1 MPAGFSDARLSL
13 LGRRLCFCRCV
24 AQRNLS
30 SQQRGRTLGRW
41 SCVESPMKS
50 PLMRRSSGKQPAS
63 TAGVLWC
70 RAVPPPAAGAR
81 SDAGCWQQRGDMD
94 GIPVVMEGCGIPVV
108 MERCPLPDGAA
119 APPPVAQRCHFHAVV
134 SRLCNGSLKAL
145 IKNPALPSA
154 RAGNKGR
161 REGLEQAAVCQRCQ
175 QQLPQPCEAL
185 GCSRS
190 LGAAGTPP
198 AHSSQHGEVCVGLS
212 PV

>member
-1 MPAGFSDARLSL
+1 MFLPLRGAEKPL
-13 LGRRLCFCRCV
+13 L
-24 AQRNLS
+24 
-30 SQQRGRTLGRW
+30 
-41 SCVESPMKS
+41 
-50 PLMRRSSGKQPAS
+50 
-63 TAGVLWC
+63 
-70 RAVPPPAAGAR
+70 PAAGPH
-81 SDAGCWQQRGDMD
+81 AGQVELCGVSHEVTINAKIFGETACEHSRGVVVQGSASSRCWSPERRRMLAATGRY